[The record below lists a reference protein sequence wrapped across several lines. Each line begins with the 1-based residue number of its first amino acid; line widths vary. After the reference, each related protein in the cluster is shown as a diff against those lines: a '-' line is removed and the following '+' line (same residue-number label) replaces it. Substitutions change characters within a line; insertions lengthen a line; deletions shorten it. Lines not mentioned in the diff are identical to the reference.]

1 MTWNGKHRY
10 KHVLPIWM
18 FSSVFPQ
25 DHIFKA
31 KVKCMPH
38 KCMPLGMII
47 FFSKRNGYFVEIHW
61 YCWGLCECVQY
72 MCLGWILSFWGEEE
86 RVTFII
92 YLLLFYFYSTLPFYH
107 FFLMA
112 MIQKNFFVFLFSWI
126 VAHWLCSLVGWD
138 VSLWGYCNVTKGKHF
153 HKKQIN
159 FPHLQWDDFF

>member
-72 MCLGWILSFWGEEE
+72 MCLG
-86 RVTFII
+86 
-92 YLLLFYFYSTLPFYH
+92 
-107 FFLMA
+107 
-112 MIQKNFFVFLFSWI
+112 
-126 VAHWLCSLVGWD
+126 
-138 VSLWGYCNVTKGKHF
+138 
-153 HKKQIN
+153 
-159 FPHLQWDDFF
+159 